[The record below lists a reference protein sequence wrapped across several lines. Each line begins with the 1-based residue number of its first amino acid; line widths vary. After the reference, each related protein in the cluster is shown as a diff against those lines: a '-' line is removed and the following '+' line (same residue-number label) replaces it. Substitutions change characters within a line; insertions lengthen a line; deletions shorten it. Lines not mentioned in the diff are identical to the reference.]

1 MTKINAYLTFDGN
14 CREAMTFYQ
23 ECFGG
28 ELTIQT
34 VAESPMAEQTP
45 EAEND
50 KVMHANLTKGDLVL
64 MAADMIE
71 HEGAGNERV
80 VRGNAITLSL
90 DCSSEDE
97 INMFFSNL
105 SAGGQVT
112 MPLAEQFWGATFGM
126 LTDKFGLNWML
137 NYDRTGNE

>member
-90 DCSSEDE
+90 DCSSD
-97 INMFFSNL
+97 
-105 SAGGQVT
+105 A
-112 MPLAEQFWGATFGM
+112 PDLAERW
-126 LTDKFGLNWML
+126 
-137 NYDRTGNE
+137 

>member
-34 VAESPMAEQTP
+34 VAESPMTEQTP
-45 EAEND
+45 EAEKD

>member
-45 EAEND
+45 EAEKD

-80 VRGNAITLSL
+80 VQGNAIALSL